1 MRAFLITIVA
11 IFIAGSA
18 TAATAVPADTD
29 KKISVTD
36 QKYGGTR
43 YATKATKST
52 ESDFVGT
59 SAKPQTTK
67 KKQPSWIVFGH
78 P

>member
-1 MRAFLITIVA
+1 MRALLITIVA
-11 IFIAGSA
+11 VIVGGCA
-18 TAATAVPADTD
+18 TAGTTSTAAPAET
-29 KKISVTD
+29 KIAVTD
-36 QKYGGTR
+36 HKYGGTR
-43 YATKATKST
+43 YATRST

-59 SAKPQTTK
+59 SAKAQAPK

>member
-1 MRAFLITIVA
+1 MRALLIAVVA
-11 IFIAGSA
+11 VFIAGCA
-18 TAATAVPADTD
+18 TAAVPAGD
-29 KKISVTD
+29 KIAVTD
-36 QKYGGTR
+36 HKYGGTR
-43 YATKATKST
+43 YATKST

-67 KKQPSWIVFGH
+67 KKQPAWIVFGH

>member
-1 MRAFLITIVA
+1 MRALLITIVA
-11 IFIAGSA
+11 VFIAGCA
-18 TAATAVPADTD
+18 TAATTSTAAPTD
-29 KKISVTD
+29 KKVAVTD

-43 YATKATKST
+43 YAARST

-59 SAKPQTTK
+59 SAKAQTTK